1 MTSFPLFFEN
11 AVQVGFNIDQ
21 EPLAVGVYHGTP
33 WLARLDAQH
42 DKWITVR
49 PASQEEIEI
58 YDSRWLNEIAITNGD
73 SDDTRT
79 KYHRN

>member
-1 MTSFPLFFEN
+1 MTAFPLFFEN
-11 AVQVGFNIDQ
+11 ALCVGYNLDQ

-49 PASQEEIEI
+49 PASQEEIEL
-58 YDSRWLNEIAITNGD
+58 YDSRWLKEMAITNAAN
-73 SDDTRT
+73 DDQRT
-79 KYHRN
+79 PWRF